1 MCQIDPYA
9 VIRDNL
15 ELACRSPDAARAAS
29 GREAL
34 LGLPRAWL
42 LSRIEAAA
50 EPLLESADA
59 EASNRLLAICRE
71 IDPGLHA
78 ALARRALRQ
87 PPPGVAAAAA
97 PLS

>member
-15 ELACRSPDAARAAS
+15 ELACRSPDPARAAA
-29 GREAL
+29 GRETL

-50 EPLLESADA
+50 EPLLESADV
-59 EASNRLLAICRE
+59 EARNRLLAICRE
-71 IDPGLHA
+71 IDPELHGV
-78 ALARRALRQ
+78 LARRHPAGA
-87 PPPGVAAAAA
+87 PPT
-97 PLS
+97 